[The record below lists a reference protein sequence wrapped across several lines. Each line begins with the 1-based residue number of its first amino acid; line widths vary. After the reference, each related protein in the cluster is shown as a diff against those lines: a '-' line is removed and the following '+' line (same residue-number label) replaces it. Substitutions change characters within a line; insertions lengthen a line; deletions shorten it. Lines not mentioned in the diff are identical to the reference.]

1 MKIQSNKRLIQY
13 CDFIS
18 VLSLFAAIAY
28 GLSQI
33 LPLCYEMGKDDS
45 DTFIWKALVQT
56 IECYAIF
63 FIGLLAYFMASNVKK
78 GKVFCRINQR
88 ILSAIGIST
97 MLSGVLINVIVNL
110 TPIDV
115 FHQNSILLIVI
126 GTVFVLVSFV
136 FEVGIRMQ
144 EEQDLTI

>member
-18 VLSLFAAIAY
+18 VLSLFAAVAY

-97 MLSGVLINVIVNL
+97 MLSGVLINIIVNL
-110 TPIDV
+110 T
-115 FHQNSILLIVI
+115 
-126 GTVFVLVSFV
+126 
-136 FEVGIRMQ
+136 R
-144 EEQDLTI
+144 

>member
-1 MKIQSNKRLIQY
+1 
-13 CDFIS
+13 
-18 VLSLFAAIAY
+18 
-28 GLSQI
+28 
-33 LPLCYEMGKDDS
+33 
-45 DTFIWKALVQT
+45 
-56 IECYAIF
+56 
-63 FIGLLAYFMASNVKK
+63 MASNVKK

-126 GTVFVLVSFV
+126 GAVFVLVSFV